1 MQESLARIPNVPFS
15 LADKKTLFSEKKHD
29 YRDIKLKDN
38 SASFMHLLAHRIGPK
53 AGSGQA
59 EFETGLRG
67 YNKDSQREKG
77 WWYIPK
83 KDRHDFPEFPKP
95 YKE

>member
-53 AGSGQA
+53 AGSG
-59 EFETGLRG
+59 
-67 YNKDSQREKG
+67 
-77 WWYIPK
+77 
-83 KDRHDFPEFPKP
+83 
-95 YKE
+95 